1 MCGLYIVG
9 IHFDLLFSSTLL
21 PSAISMASHPVY
33 ITWSLVVFVVGC
45 IIRVYTRCIYP
56 ESILPVCNWWWSC
69 EWVWMKQAMVRCTYL
84 VVGREGNARRWF
96 ARWARRGDVVGF
108 RFHSRSLHAK
118 STTAKIT
125 HSSASSSSSQRF
137 PVPTSQPVKK
147 HTKSLLLSNKN
158 QKERRHMS
166 YLCML
171 IVFSTSN
178 ACTFQ
183 LRCSGFRL
191 EGHLLIT
198 CKYFCSI

>member
-125 HSSASSSSSQRF
+125 TRLR
-137 PVPTSQPVKK
+137 P
-147 HTKSLLLSNKN
+147 LLLPK
-158 QKERRHMS
+158 
-166 YLCML
+166 
-171 IVFSTSN
+171 
-178 ACTFQ
+178 
-183 LRCSGFRL
+183 GFRCQRL
-191 EGHLLIT
+191 NLSRNTQNHYYYQTKIKKKGGT
-198 CKYFCSI
+198 CRICAC